1 MELKIKVFQNEEGI
15 FAEVLDENNK
25 QICIGAG
32 DSPYTAIKDVC
43 TVLEDIMNLVEEKE
57 NESILKLVKERDKN
71 DDGTRYTLEEVERM
85 REQWK

>member
-1 MELKIKVFQNEEGI
+1 MKHKSLFITFYKFSV
-15 FAEVLDENNK
+15 
-25 QICIGAG
+25 
-32 DSPYTAIKDVC
+32 T
-43 TVLEDIMNLVEEKE
+43 DIMNLVEEKE